1 MAVERW
7 LIEELKRGK
16 DRVNEGGTLGKQES
30 EREKGKSFMRH
41 GKRGERRREGE
52 LMPVVGL
59 NRRTPCSL

>member
-1 MAVERW
+1 M
-7 LIEELKRGK
+7 
-16 DRVNEGGTLGKQES
+16 NEGGTLGKQES
-30 EREKGKSFMRH
+30 EREKGRSFMRH